1 MTACCHYAYG
11 TLPGRNAPLSTTC
24 LPLICAKNRRNR
36 LKITTIALL
45 KNAAKSGFFAFYSR
59 PHQVCGLIQFPY
71 GSPFD
76 ILGNSVI
83 SPFPSFSL
91 SKTSLPYFSP
101 HTSLRSF
108 FAALKYS
115 RIFTSAGSICNAKDI
130 LPSSEFMYFS
140 GVMSAPLKNR
150 LWETPYFSQ

>member
-1 MTACCHYAYG
+1 MIVKLLLWNYLKKRKKMENNWFLISQKSSINKKTTACCHYAYG

-71 GSPFD
+71 GSPQQS
-76 ILGNSVI
+76 LGNSVVSRFPRLYFFLK
-83 SPFPSFSL
+83 SPQPL
-91 SKTSLPYFSP
+91 
-101 HTSLRSF
+101 
-108 FAALKYS
+108 
-115 RIFTSAGSICNAKDI
+115 ICH
-130 LPSSEFMYFS
+130 LF
-140 GVMSAPLKNR
+140 
-150 LWETPYFSQ
+150 

>member
-1 MTACCHYAYG
+1 MQKSANDLWVLFGTCCVIFLLISAYCKLLHHHSKTAYLRSYMY
-11 TLPGRNAPLSTTC
+11 
-24 LPLICAKNRRNR
+24 IYDFVKN
-36 LKITTIALL
+36 
-45 KNAAKSGFFAFYSR
+45 SGA
-59 PHQVCGLIQFPY
+59 LIQFPY
-71 GSPFD
+71 GSPKFKARRQH
-76 ILGNSVI
+76 IVL
-83 SPFPSFSL
+83 FPSFCYL
-91 SKTSLPYFSP
+91 KFHTFHVLPYFST
-101 HTSLRSF
+101 HTSLLSF

>member
-71 GSPFD
+71 GSPNHM
-76 ILGNSVI
+76 LGNSVNTL
-83 SPFPSFSL
+83 FPSFSFIVKIGFVRYL
-91 SKTSLPYFSP
+91 SAIRILQRTFLFYVVVSCGRKLNAIRKEKALYFVCSPLIAVRSLSP
-101 HTSLRSF
+101 PRS
-108 FAALKYS
+108 
-115 RIFTSAGSICNAKDI
+115 R
-130 LPSSEFMYFS
+130 
-140 GVMSAPLKNR
+140 
-150 LWETPYFSQ
+150 